1 MKEAIIISI
10 EIVVHIFKSTLS
22 HPFFKI
28 AMFQNYLK
36 IALRNLARQKG
47 YSAINIIG
55 LALGLATCLL
65 IALYV
70 TDELSYD
77 GFHAN
82 KDRIYRIISGLD
94 NNQTQM
100 FRANLTPPK
109 LASYLK
115 ENHNEVEMTARFLTA
130 VVELKRGTVVI
141 QPNEANAGISAD
153 ASFFKMFSFPILFGN
168 PVALEKSPTSIV
180 LTRSVAISLFGE
192 NHLEKA
198 IGQTIEVMK
207 TPCTVVAILQ
217 DIPRNSHLNFAF
229 AIPLEHQPNHEHW
242 ESNILTTYIMLKSGT
257 NWHSMNEK
265 VVAMGE
271 KIISPAFRKYN
282 AAWSYKQELQPLTDI
297 RLHSN
302 LTSEKGTAKRVQI
315 FGLVGILVLLL
326 ACINYANLST
336 ARSMLRSRE
345 VGVRKTF
352 GATRFQVMLQFFGEA
367 LGVVFVAFL
376 LAIVLV
382 EIALPLFNTLS
393 GKQFIRPDVFQVR
406 FFAVAA
412 GIFLVTVFSSGGY
425 AALVLSS
432 FRPSEALTSRTIS
445 SGRRGNVRRI
455 LVVGQFVISTALIIG
470 VLVINAQLRYMN
482 TASLGFNKQQLVSA
496 HFNSLFDKQEAILN
510 EMKRLPGVEDAGAT
524 MQCPVLWT
532 GAASVNVSS
541 AVQKEARTI
550 SSDVHFT
557 SFDFAK
563 VMQIPLIEGRF
574 FERGR
579 DSANSFVV
587 NASFAKAMGWE
598 NPIGQTVRFTLDTGE
613 MTGVVIGVVGDIH
626 AKSLHSSILPVIYR
640 LNRRAPIMLL
650 RLKTENISQTISSI
664 EKLYSSFKPEFPL
677 ELKFLDAEF
686 AKLYA
691 DDENL
696 AQTLMAIT
704 IVAIV
709 IASLGLFGLAAFAA
723 ERRTKEIGIRKVLG
737 ASVASIIALLSKD
750 FLKLVGIAIV
760 LATPLAYWAAGKW
773 LQDFAYR
780 VELSWWVFASAGAAA
795 VAIAFLTVAG
805 QSWRAAEA
813 NPVQSLRSE

>member
-1 MKEAIIISI
+1 
-10 EIVVHIFKSTLS
+10 
-22 HPFFKI
+22 
-28 AMFQNYLK
+28 MFANYFK
-36 IALRNLARQKG
+36 IALRTLLRSKT
-47 YSAINIIG
+47 YSFINIAG

-77 GFHAN
+77 GFHVN
-82 KDRIYRIISGLD
+82 RDRIYRVISGLD

-115 ENHNEVEMTARFLTA
+115 ENYNEVEMTARFATA
-130 VVELKRGTVVI
+130 VVELKRGSVVI
-141 QPNEANAGISAD
+141 QPGEANAGITTD

-168 PVALEKSPTSIV
+168 PIALEKSPANVV
-180 LTRSVAISLFGE
+180 LTRSVAAALFGE
-192 NHLEKA
+192 GHLDKA

-217 DIPRNSHLNFAF
+217 DIPRNSHLSFAF

-242 ESNILTTYIMLKSGT
+242 ESTILTTYVLLKSGA

-265 VVAMGE
+265 VVAMGN
-271 KIISPAFRKYN
+271 KIISPVFRKYN

-352 GATRFQVMLQFFGEA
+352 GATRIQVILQFFGEA
-367 LGVVFVAFL
+367 LGVVFVAFV
-376 LAIVLV
+376 LAIVMV
-382 EIALPLFNTLS
+382 EIALPAFNTLS
-393 GKQFIRPDVFQVR
+393 GKHFIQSDVFQAS
-406 FFAVAA
+406 FLSAAA
-412 GIFLVTVFSSGGY
+412 GVFIFTVLSSGGY

-432 FRPSEALTSRTIS
+432 FRPSEAFRSRTIS
-445 SGRRGNVRRI
+445 GNRRGTVRRV

-482 TASLGFNKQQLVSA
+482 TTSLGFNKQQLVAA
-496 HFNSLFDKQEAILN
+496 HFNSLFEKQETILN
-510 EMKRLPGVEDAGAT
+510 EMKRLPGIEDAGAT

-532 GAASVNVSS
+532 GAASVNISS
-541 AVQKEARTI
+541 AVKKEARTI

-563 VMQIPLIEGRF
+563 VMQIPLVEGRF

-579 DSANSFVV
+579 DSANSVV
-587 NASFAKAMGWE
+587 INASFAKAMGWE
-598 NPIGQTVRFTLDTGE
+598 NPIGQTVRYTLGTGE
-613 MTGVVIGVVGDIH
+613 MNGEVIGVVGDIH
-626 AKSLHSSILPVIYR
+626 AKSLHSSISPVLYR

-650 RLKTENISQTISSI
+650 RLKTENISQTIAAI
-664 EKLYSSFKPEFPL
+664 EKLYGSFKPEFPL
-677 ELKFLDAEF
+677 ELKFLDVEF
-686 AKLYA
+686 AKYYA
-691 DDENL
+691 EDENL
-696 AQTLMAIT
+696 AQTLMVIT
-704 IVAIV
+704 LVAIV
-709 IASLGLFGLAAFAA
+709 IASLGLFGLATFAA

-737 ASVASIIALLSKD
+737 ASVGSIIGLLSWD
-750 FLKLVGIAIV
+750 FLRLVVFAI
-760 LATPLAYWAAGKW
+760 LIATPLAYWLSTEW

-780 VELSWWVFASAGAAA
+780 IEVSPWMLILSGALAIT
-795 VAIAFLTVAG
+795 IAFATIAM
-805 QSWRAAEA
+805 QAWRAARA
-813 NPVQSLRSE
+813 NPVNALRSE